1 MGSVILRGM
10 SLDELVTEAGRALGG
25 ARSLFGPA
33 PADGGWSS
41 TQALSTGREAVG
53 RAVQAAGTSW
63 SGSAAEGY
71 GIAAGGQQWA
81 LDSTIGADKG
91 TGPPVTGS
99 GQAAADGAG
108 AMDGVIGDARSGVA
122 AIAPATGTPAGKHEL
137 VRHLQGQ
144 LDRAKDLLKVS
155 EQRNMELAALIE
167 RGSAGYNPMAAANP
181 MGGAMMGG
189 GMPMGLG
196 GGGGGLGSGFSLPGL
211 DGLSGLTGLGRDHH
225 HDASAR
231 ADEGLNLADS
241 EASGPGPDRERA
253 AIHRAL
259 DIKGIHDPVA
269 RARWEAG
276 MMMVTKRESTY
287 NSAAENDSDGNPA
300 VGSYQFKL
308 ATFRSYHE
316 PGTADDRR
324 DNVAAACAF
333 INYAQGRYHV
343 AADASN
349 LAANIQQADPTRPAA
364 PY

>member
-1 MGSVILRGM
+1 MEPRGRYSAGRPHQARRALLSGEVGGVDSRCGLWSVMLRVM

-53 RAVQAAGTSW
+53 QAISAAPADW
-63 SGSAAEGY
+63 SGGSAQGY

-196 GGGGGLGSGFSLPGL
+196 GAGGGLGSGFSLPGL
-211 DGLSGLTGLGRDHH
+211 DSLSGLTGRGRHH
-225 HDASAR
+225 AHD
-231 ADEGLNLADS
+231 D
-241 EASGPGPDRERA
+241 
-253 AIHRAL
+253 
-259 DIKGIHDPVA
+259 
-269 RARWEAG
+269 
-276 MMMVTKRESTY
+276 
-287 NSAAENDSDGNPA
+287 
-300 VGSYQFKL
+300 
-308 ATFRSYHE
+308 
-316 PGTADDRR
+316 
-324 DNVAAACAF
+324 
-333 INYAQGRYHV
+333 
-343 AADASN
+343 
-349 LAANIQQADPTRPAA
+349 
-364 PY
+364 

>member
-1 MGSVILRGM
+1 M
-10 SLDELVTEAGRALGG
+10 SLDELVAEAGRALGG

-53 RAVQAAGTSW
+53 QAASAAGVSW

-81 LDSTIGADKG
+81 LDSTIGADNG

-99 GQAAADGAG
+99 GQAAADGGG

-196 GGGGGLGSGFSLPGL
+196 GGGGGLGSGLSIPGL
-211 DGLSGLTGLGRDHH
+211 DSLTGLSRDHH
-225 HDASAR
+225 HTQRTSR
-231 ADEGLNLADS
+231 R
-241 EASGPGPDRERA
+241 GPDPSR
-253 AIHRAL
+253 L
-259 DIKGIHDPVA
+259 
-269 RARWEAG
+269 
-276 MMMVTKRESTY
+276 
-287 NSAAENDSDGNPA
+287 
-300 VGSYQFKL
+300 
-308 ATFRSYHE
+308 
-316 PGTADDRR
+316 
-324 DNVAAACAF
+324 
-333 INYAQGRYHV
+333 
-343 AADASN
+343 
-349 LAANIQQADPTRPAA
+349 
-364 PY
+364 